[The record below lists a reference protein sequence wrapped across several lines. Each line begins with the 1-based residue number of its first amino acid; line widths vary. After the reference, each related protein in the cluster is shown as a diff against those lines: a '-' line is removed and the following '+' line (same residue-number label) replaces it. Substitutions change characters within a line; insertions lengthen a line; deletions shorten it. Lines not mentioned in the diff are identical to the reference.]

1 MTLSRRLALAFLAIG
16 GLAAPATAQTVEEF
30 YAGNAVRMLI
40 GYSPG
45 GGYDTYARVIARY
58 MGKHI
63 PGNPDVIVENMPGAG
78 SLTLTNYIANVAP
91 TDGTVIG
98 AVSRGVPVEPIL
110 GQEPVQYD
118 ARELTWIGSAT
129 DEASVCA
136 AWHTSGIENWEE
148 WMASGE
154 PFIVGGTGATSD
166 VEVFTRMLIQLFDA
180 NLQLISGYP
189 GGGEMALAMEQG
201 EIDGR
206 CGWSWS
212 SIVSTQ
218 GDWLE
223 NGEINILLQL
233 ASQSVPGLEDVPLVT
248 DFAETDQQRQVLG
261 LVLSRLQIARPFVA
275 PPGMP
280 EDRADALQQAF
291 MDTLNDPELIAE
303 VERLELEV
311 NPMHGD
317 DVAALIDE
325 IYQTPET
332 VIEMTRQLLAVS
344 E

>member
-1 MTLSRRLALAFLAIG
+1 
-16 GLAAPATAQTVEEF
+16 
-30 YAGNAVRMLI
+30 
-40 GYSPG
+40 
-45 GGYDTYARVIARY
+45 
-58 MGKHI
+58 
-63 PGNPDVIVENMPGAG
+63 
-78 SLTLTNYIANVAP
+78 
-91 TDGTVIG
+91 
-98 AVSRGVPVEPIL
+98 
-110 GQEPVQYD
+110 
-118 ARELTWIGSAT
+118 
-129 DEASVCA
+129 
-136 AWHTSGIENWEE
+136 
-148 WMASGE
+148 
-154 PFIVGGTGATSD
+154 
-166 VEVFTRMLIQLFDA
+166 
-180 NLQLISGYP
+180 
-189 GGGEMALAMEQG
+189 
-201 EIDGR
+201 
-206 CGWSWS
+206 
-212 SIVSTQ
+212 VSTQ